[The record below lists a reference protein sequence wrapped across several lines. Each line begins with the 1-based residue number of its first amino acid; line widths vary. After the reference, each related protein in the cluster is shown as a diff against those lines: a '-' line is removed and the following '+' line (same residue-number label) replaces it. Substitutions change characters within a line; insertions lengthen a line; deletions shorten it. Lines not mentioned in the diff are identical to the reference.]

1 MEYEEM
7 LEQANE
13 TENVE
18 TQTTEENVEG
28 IELTDTTE
36 EVEEDKETIETEEK
50 TEVKSLRE
58 LLKEH
63 PKYQEEFNGMMKT
76 RLDRKDREYQ
86 KELSKYRS
94 TEEVLKKGLNA
105 TDITDAESKLRE
117 FWKAEGI
124 SLPEPTKP
132 GLTDNEIR
140 ILAKAEADE
149 IIESGDAEVEANKL
163 ASKGYDNMSAR
174 EREMFNT
181 LAEHLTKEKKIN
193 ELKSIGVKADLLD
206 SKEFKD
212 FASKFNSNTSVKD
225 IYDLY
230 SKTHK
235 EEKKIEK
242 MGSMSTQNPDK
253 TKTHYTDDE
262 IAKLTLE
269 DLDKPGVFEAVRRSM
284 TNQN

>member
-1 MEYEEM
+1 MENEGM
-7 LEQANE
+7 LEQTNE

-18 TQTTEENVEG
+18 TQTTEENVDG
-28 IELTDTTE
+28 IELTDTAETTE
-36 EVEEDKETIETEEK
+36 PVEEEK
-50 TEVKSLRE
+50 TEVKTFT
-58 LLKEH
+58 
-63 PKYQEEFNGMMKT
+63 QEEVDAIVQK
-76 RLDRKDREYQ
+76 RLARKERDYQ
-86 KELSKYRS
+86 RELSKYKS

-105 TDITDAESKLRE
+105 TDISDAETKLRE

-124 SLPEPTKP
+124 DLPEPTKP

-149 IIESGDAEVEANKL
+149 IIESGDAEVEANRL
-163 ASKGYDNMSAR
+163 ASKGYENMSAR

-212 FASKFNSNTSVKD
+212 FASKFNQNTSIKD
-225 IYDLY
+225 IYELY
-230 SKTHK
+230 SRTHK

-242 MGSMSTQNPDK
+242 MGSMKTEKQNNEIKSFYTYDEAKNFTKEDFDK
-253 TKTHYTDDE
+253 NP
-262 IAKLTLE
+262 KLYDAIT
-269 DLDKPGVFEAVRRSM
+269 RSM
-284 TNQN
+284 TKW

>member
-36 EVEEDKETIETEEK
+36 TIEANEPIEEEK
-50 TEVKSLRE
+50 AEVKSLRE

-63 PKYQEEFNGMMKT
+63 PEYQEEFNGMMKT
-76 RLDRKDREYQ
+76 RLDRKDREHQ

-149 IIESGDAEVEANKL
+149 IIESGDAEAEANKL

-212 FASKFNSNTSVKD
+212 FASKFNPNTSIKD
-225 IYDLY
+225 VYELY
-230 SKTHK
+230 SKSHK
-235 EEKKIEK
+235 EPKQVKKI
-242 MGSMSTQNPDK
+242 GDITNSTPDT
-253 TKTHYTDDE
+253 TKTHYTDEE
-262 IAKLTLE
+262 ISRLTPE
-269 DLDKPGVFEAVRRSM
+269 QLDDDKVWEAVRRSM
-284 TNQN
+284 TS

>member
-1 MEYEEM
+1 MFEE
-7 LEQANE
+7 NE
-13 TENVE
+13 NLVEETTENTE
-18 TQTTEENVEG
+18 TQTAEENVEG
-28 IELTDTTE
+28 IELTDTAETTE
-36 EVEEDKETIETEEK
+36 PVEEEK
-50 TEVKSLRE
+50 IEVKSLRE

-76 RLDRKDREYQ
+76 RLDRKDREHQ

-149 IIESGDAEVEANKL
+149 IIESGDAEAEANKL
-163 ASKGYDNMSAR
+163 ASKGYENMSAR

-225 IYDLY
+225 IYELY
-230 SKTHK
+230 SRTHK

-242 MGSMSTQNPDK
+242 MGSMTTQKPDK
-253 TKTHYTDDE
+253 EKDYYTKEEVD
-262 IAKLTLE
+262 
-269 DLDKPGVFEAVRRSM
+269 SM
-284 TNQN
+284 TEEEVRANFDVIKRSTESW

>member
-1 MEYEEM
+1 MFEE
-7 LEQANE
+7 NE
-13 TENVE
+13 NLVEETTENTE
-18 TQTTEENVEG
+18 TQTVEENVEG

-36 EVEEDKETIETEEK
+36 TIETNEPIEEEK

-63 PKYQEEFNGMMKT
+63 PEYQEEFNGMMKT
-76 RLDRKDREYQ
+76 RLDRKDREHQ

-149 IIESGDAEVEANKL
+149 IIESGDAEAEANKL

-193 ELKSIGVKADLLD
+193 ELKSIGVKADLLH

-225 IYDLY
+225 IYEL
-230 SKTHK
+230 
-235 EEKKIEK
+235 
-242 MGSMSTQNPDK
+242 
-253 TKTHYTDDE
+253 
-262 IAKLTLE
+262 
-269 DLDKPGVFEAVRRSM
+269 
-284 TNQN
+284 

>member
-1 MEYEEM
+1 MEYKEM

-36 EVEEDKETIETEEK
+36 TIETNEPIEEEK

-63 PKYQEEFNGMMKT
+63 PEYQEEFNGMMKT
-76 RLDRKDREYQ
+76 RLDRKDRESQ
-86 KELSKYRS
+86 KEISKYRS
-94 TEEVLKKGLNA
+94 IEEVLKKGLNA

-163 ASKGYDNMSAR
+163 ASKGYENMSAR

-181 LAEHLTKEKKIN
+181 LAEHLIKEKKIN

-225 IYDLY
+225 IYELY
-230 SKTHK
+230 SRTHK

-242 MGSMSTQNPDK
+242 MGSMKTEAKSDEVKDFYTYEEAKKFTRADFDKNPK
-253 TKTHYTDDE
+253 LYEVVEKSM
-262 IAKLTLE
+262 AKW
-269 DLDKPGVFEAVRRSM
+269 
-284 TNQN
+284 

>member
-36 EVEEDKETIETEEK
+36 TIETNEPIEEEK

-63 PKYQEEFNGMMKT
+63 PEYQEEFNGMMKT
-76 RLDRKDREYQ
+76 RLDRKDREHQ

-149 IIESGDAEVEANKL
+149 IIESGDAEAEANKL
-163 ASKGYDNMSAR
+163 ASKGYENMNAR
-174 EREMFNT
+174 EKAMFNT

-206 SKEFKD
+206 SKDFKD
-212 FASKFNSNTSVKD
+212 FASKFNQSTSIKD
-225 IYDLY
+225 IYELY
-230 SKTHK
+230 SKSHK
-235 EEKKIEK
+235 EEKQIEK
-242 MGSMSTQNPDK
+242 IGSMATQKPDK
-253 TKTHYTDDE
+253 IKDSYTEEE
-262 IAKLTLE
+262 IRNLTLE

-284 TNQN
+284 TNQK

>member
-36 EVEEDKETIETEEK
+36 TIETNEPIEEEK

-63 PKYQEEFNGMMKT
+63 PEYQEEFNGMMKT
-76 RLDRKDREYQ
+76 RLDRKDRESQ
-86 KELSKYRS
+86 KEISKYRS
-94 TEEVLKKGLNA
+94 IEEVLKKGLNA

-149 IIESGDAEVEANKL
+149 IIESGDAEAEANKL

-212 FASKFNSNTSVKD
+212 FASKFNPNISIKD
-225 IYDLY
+225 VYELY
-230 SKTHK
+230 SKSHK
-235 EEKKIEK
+235 EPKQVKKI
-242 MGSMSTQNPDK
+242 GDITNSTPDT
-253 TKTHYTDDE
+253 TKTHYTDEE
-262 IAKLTLE
+262 ISRLTPE
-269 DLDKPGVFEAVRRSM
+269 QLDDDKVWEAVRRSM
-284 TNQN
+284 TS

>member
-36 EVEEDKETIETEEK
+36 TIETNEPIEEEK
-50 TEVKSLRE
+50 AEVKSLRE

-76 RLDRKDREYQ
+76 RLDRKDRESQ
-86 KELSKYRS
+86 KEISKYRS
-94 TEEVLKKGLNA
+94 IEEVLKKGLNA

-149 IIESGDAEVEANKL
+149 IIESGDAETEANKL
-163 ASKGYDNMSAR
+163 ASKGYENMSAR

-225 IYDLY
+225 IYELY
-230 SKTHK
+230 SRTHK

-242 MGSMSTQNPDK
+242 MGSMATQNPDK
-253 TKTHYTDDE
+253 VKTEYTADE
-262 IAKLTLE
+262 ISKLTLE

>member
-1 MEYEEM
+1 MFEE
-7 LEQANE
+7 NE
-13 TENVE
+13 NLVEETTENTE
-18 TQTTEENVEG
+18 TQTVEENVEG

-36 EVEEDKETIETEEK
+36 TIETNEPIEEEK

-63 PKYQEEFNGMMKT
+63 PEYQEEFNGMMKT
-76 RLDRKDREYQ
+76 RLDRKDREHQ

-149 IIESGDAEVEANKL
+149 IIESGDAEAEANKL
-163 ASKGYDNMSAR
+163 ASKGYENMSAR

-225 IYDLY
+225 IYELY
-230 SKTHK
+230 SRTHK

-242 MGSMSTQNPDK
+242 MGSMTTQKPDK
-253 TKTHYTDDE
+253 EKDYYTKEEVD
-262 IAKLTLE
+262 
-269 DLDKPGVFEAVRRSM
+269 SM
-284 TNQN
+284 TEEEVRANFDVIKRSTESW

>member
-1 MEYEEM
+1 MENEEM
-7 LEQANE
+7 LEQSNE

-18 TQTTEENVEG
+18 TQTTEENVDG

-36 EVEEDKETIETEEK
+36 TIEPNEPIEEEK

-63 PKYQEEFNGMMKT
+63 PEYQEEFNGMMKT
-76 RLDRKDREYQ
+76 RLDRKDREHQ

-105 TDITDAESKLRE
+105 TDIADAESKLRE

-163 ASKGYDNMSAR
+163 ASKGYENMSAR

-212 FASKFNSNTSVKD
+212 FASKFNQNTSIKD
-225 IYDLY
+225 IYELY

-262 IAKLTLE
+262 ISKLTLE

>member
-36 EVEEDKETIETEEK
+36 TIETNEPIEEEK

-63 PKYQEEFNGMMKT
+63 PEYQEEFNGMMKT
-76 RLDRKDREYQ
+76 RLDRKDREHQ

-149 IIESGDAEVEANKL
+149 IIESGDAEAEANRL
-163 ASKGYDNMSAR
+163 ASKGYENMNSR
-174 EREMFNT
+174 EKEIFNT
-181 LAEHLTKEKKIN
+181 LAEHLTKEKKIQ
-193 ELKSIGVKADLLD
+193 ELKSIGVKSDLLD
-206 SKEFKD
+206 SKDFKE
-212 FASKFNSNTSVKD
+212 FASKFNQSTSIKD
-225 IYDLY
+225 IYELY
-230 SKTHK
+230 KQTHK
-235 EEKKIEK
+235 ETKTIKKI
-242 MGSMSTQNPDK
+242 GDLTSPTPDT
-253 TKTHYTDDE
+253 TKTRYTDEE
-262 IAKLTLE
+262 ISRLTSE
-269 DLDKPGVFEAVRRSM
+269 QLDDDRVWEAVRRSM
-284 TNQN
+284 TSNVS